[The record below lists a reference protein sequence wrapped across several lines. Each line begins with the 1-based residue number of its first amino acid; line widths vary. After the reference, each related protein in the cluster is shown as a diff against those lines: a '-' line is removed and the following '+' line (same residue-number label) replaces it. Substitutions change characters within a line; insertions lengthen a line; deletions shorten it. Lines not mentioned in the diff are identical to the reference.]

1 LYVVCSSSRVAIDN
15 IQDAKNT
22 FMDYK
27 AIRLYTGSGYEDF
40 KVGNRVKASHITQED
55 LGVIKNIRLEEKSVV
70 VTFTSGDVFYYHGL
84 NFRAQL

>member
-1 LYVVCSSSRVAIDN
+1 MYLSRLVRGLRS
-15 IQDAKNT
+15 AKNI

-27 AIRLYTGSGYEDF
+27 AVRLYTGSGYEDF

-55 LGVIKNIRLEEKSVV
+55 LGVIKNIRLEEKAVLI
-70 VTFTSGDVFYYHGL
+70 TFDSGDVFYYHGL